1 METTSSST
9 GRQWRMQR
17 RAGRASLCSA
27 ALIAAICLGGAS
39 GVSAAT
45 QQEPPAVAANPSDSS
60 RVPGFIPLDPS
71 TQPQAGSTGVQVPDA
86 ASNREVRGQYGV
98 GLVLLTLGVVI
109 TAALVVGLFM
119 VVVRRTWDSRHTS
132 R

>member
-1 METTSSST
+1 
-9 GRQWRMQR
+9 
-17 RAGRASLCSA
+17 
-27 ALIAAICLGGAS
+27 
-39 GVSAAT
+39 
-45 QQEPPAVAANPSDSS
+45 
-60 RVPGFIPLDPS
+60 
-71 TQPQAGSTGVQVPDA
+71 VPDA